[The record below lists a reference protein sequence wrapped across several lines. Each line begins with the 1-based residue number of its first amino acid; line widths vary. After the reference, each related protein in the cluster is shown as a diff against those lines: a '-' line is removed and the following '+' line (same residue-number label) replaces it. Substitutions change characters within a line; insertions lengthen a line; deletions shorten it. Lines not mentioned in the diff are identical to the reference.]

1 MRSYLALIS
10 NPWHTSCFS
19 CLRSPLLHHA
29 GRVAHQRPRCHV
41 GKSCHG
47 SAYVTLRCRAFIAAC
62 RMMPG
67 KTRCRELGLCK
78 SLLCAPPQ
86 SNPGLQ
92 KILSAAF
99 GLQYGLMMVIV
110 CGAELFTGNTATM
123 TAAFW
128 EGKATAGQVV
138 KNWVCSYSGGF

>member
-1 MRSYLALIS
+1 MRA
-10 NPWHTSCFS
+10 
-19 CLRSPLLHHA
+19 
-29 GRVAHQRPRCHV
+29 
-41 GKSCHG
+41 
-47 SAYVTLRCRAFIAAC
+47 SAQT
-62 RMMPG
+62 
-67 KTRCRELGLCK
+67 
-78 SLLCAPPQ
+78 
-86 SNPGLQ
+86 NPGLQ

-138 KNWVCSYSGGF
+138 KNWVCSYSGECHPLSIVALHASLMSSGQRADRTATVWHSSHDDSCVIRANYCSRQPIVGKTGAL

>member
-1 MRSYLALIS
+1 V
-10 NPWHTSCFS
+10 C
-19 CLRSPLLHHA
+19 
-29 GRVAHQRPRCHV
+29 Q
-41 GKSCHG
+41 
-47 SAYVTLRCRAFIAAC
+47 TLRV
-62 RMMPG
+62 
-67 KTRCRELGLCK
+67 KQRCRKIRCLQTLAAHA
-78 SLLCAPPQ
+78 SQ

-138 KNWVCSYSGGF
+138 KNWVCSYSGGSHRSGVRCEGSRAGGAG

>member
-1 MRSYLALIS
+1 M
-10 NPWHTSCFS
+10 
-19 CLRSPLLHHA
+19 
-29 GRVAHQRPRCHV
+29 
-41 GKSCHG
+41 
-47 SAYVTLRCRAFIAAC
+47 
-62 RMMPG
+62 
-67 KTRCRELGLCK
+67 
-78 SLLCAPPQ
+78 LCAPPQ

-138 KNWVCSYSGGF
+138 KNWVCSYSGGWRSSYLFAVVCLLFWRSKIGHCADSPAPGAVAVPAQLHHCLLD